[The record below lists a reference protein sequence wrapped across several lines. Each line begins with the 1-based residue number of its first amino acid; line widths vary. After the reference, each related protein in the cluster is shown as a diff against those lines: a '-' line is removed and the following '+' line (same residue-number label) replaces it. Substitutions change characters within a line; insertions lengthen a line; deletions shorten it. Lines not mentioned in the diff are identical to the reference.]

1 MSTQQSAIV
10 SLSAWLNTDPGQ
22 YARNW
27 EHARFD
33 AMVDNVFGYR
43 ALQVGLPE
51 LDLLRANRMPF
62 KAFVGPDLPVSAPV
76 NDWAGMVQAE
86 PDFLPFDS
94 ESMDLVVLPHTLE
107 TADNP
112 HQVLREVDR
121 ILVPEGRVVI
131 GGFNPWSLWGLRQRA
146 PLLKPWLPAEV
157 GQQVSLSR
165 LKDWLKLLSFEI
177 ELGHFGCYVPPS
189 RTKKWLDRT
198 AFFEA
203 AGDRWWPSCGAV
215 YVVSAVK
222 RVHGMTLLKPNWQTK
237 SLKQGARRAAGVAM
251 QHNSTPTK
259 KSITK

>member
-1 MSTQQSAIV
+1 MSTQQSTIV

-22 YARNW
+22 YVRNW
-27 EHARFD
+27 ELARFD

-62 KAFVGPDLPVSAPV
+62 KALVGPDLPVSAPA
-76 NDWAGMVQAE
+76 NAWAGMVQAE
-86 PDFLPFDS
+86 PEFLPFDS
-94 ESMDLVVLPHTLE
+94 ESMDLVLLPHTLE
-107 TADNP
+107 TASNP

-131 GGFNPWSLWGLRQRA
+131 AGFNPWSLWGLRQRA
-146 PLLKPWLPAEV
+146 PLLKPWLPQEI

-189 RTKKWLDRT
+189 RSKKWLDRT
-198 AFFEA
+198 AFFEP

-222 RVHGMTLLKPNWQTK
+222 RVHGMTLLKPNWKTTRV
-237 SLKQGARRAAGVAM
+237 KQATRRAASVAM
-251 QHNSTPTK
+251 QQNSTPTK
-259 KSITK
+259 K

>member
-22 YARNW
+22 YVRNW
-27 EHARFD
+27 ELARFD

-62 KAFVGPDLPVSAPV
+62 KALVGPDLPVSAPA
-76 NDWAGMVQAE
+76 NAWAGMVQAE
-86 PDFLPFDS
+86 PEFLPFDS
-94 ESMDLVVLPHTLE
+94 ESMDLVLLPHTLE
-107 TADNP
+107 TASNP

-131 GGFNPWSLWGLRQRA
+131 AGFNPWSLWGLRQRA
-146 PLLKPWLPAEV
+146 PLLKPWLPQEI

-165 LKDWLKLLSFEI
+165 LKDWLKLLSFEV

-189 RTKKWLDRT
+189 RSKKWLDRT
-198 AFFEA
+198 AFFEP

-222 RVHGMTLLKPNWQTK
+222 RVHGMTLLKPNWKTTRV
-237 SLKQGARRAAGVAM
+237 KQATRRAASVAM
-251 QHNSTPTK
+251 QQNSTPTK
-259 KSITK
+259 K